1 MSNSDRN
8 LAVRLKVPG
17 DAGALDHDV
26 FVELDADAFRV
37 RSAPDYPATLEI
49 PLINVRGALTRDG
62 ALMLS
67 LNDGNELTLTDSPH
81 LDGFRHRLEA
91 AVCVFPAQTLSLRG
105 FGSERSAPGSDH
117 DRWFDA
123 LLAARRLAEESRTI
137 ETQRRAFDSTRLAR
151 HAQQTREA
159 WAAERFDDP
168 ADRRA
173 LEAELE
179 EIAAPYSSALRQ
191 LERGALRLRQAPDS
205 LQFET
210 WRRWTG
216 IVQCAF
222 RAADDVWALVVPV
235 LADSRGAKGSLW
247 RKILRRSGSGRK

>member
-1 MSNSDRN
+1 MSKSDRS
-8 LAVRLKVPG
+8 LAVRLRVPSEVG
-17 DAGALDHDV
+17 SLDHDV
-26 FVELDADAFRV
+26 FVELDADALRV
-37 RSAPDYPATLEI
+37 RSAPDVRPSLEV
-49 PLINVRGALTRDG
+49 PLNDVRGALTRDD
-62 ALMLS
+62 ALVLS
-67 LNDGNELTLTDSPH
+67 LSDGHELMLTDSPH
-81 LDGFRHRLEA
+81 LDGLRHRLEA

-123 LLAARRLAEESRTI
+123 LLAARRLAEESRTV

-151 HAQQTREA
+151 HAQLTREA
-159 WAAERFDDP
+159 WAAERFDDA

-173 LEAELE
+173 LAAELE
-179 EIAAPYSSALRQ
+179 DIAAPYSTALRQ
-191 LERGALRLRQAPDS
+191 LEHAALRLRQAPDS

-216 IVQCAF
+216 IVQRAF
-222 RAADDVWALVVPV
+222 RAADDVWALSVPV

-247 RKILRRSGSGRK
+247 RKVLRRSGSGGT